1 MGTSMT
7 EIQESANRWAA
18 LAVLLFVLDNLLHAL
33 ALLGGPSMP
42 ASFYLEI
49 SLFVLGAT
57 YSIAFFAIDCW
68 PERTAAENES
78 A

>member
-1 MGTSMT
+1 
-7 EIQESANRWAA
+7 
-18 LAVLLFVLDNLLHAL
+18 VLDGFASDS
-33 ALLGGPSMP
+33 SMP
-42 ASFYLEI
+42 ASFFLEI

>member
-18 LAVLLFVLDNLLHAL
+18 LAVLLFALHAL
-33 ALLGGPSMP
+33 TLLGDTSMP